1 MLVRDH
7 VLNNYSSEIAM
18 GGLIMTKGTKRLAAH
33 YNDEFDTWL
42 TFYKTTALHYFNRGG
57 RNVDI
62 WKDIIQ
68 VVTDNTPGH
77 SARAAPHLT
86 LLPQD
91 HPAHAH
97 LHARWRFFLQNDFAT
112 EQNDLVDAIY
122 AALQTNCA
130 YILFDV
136 AVGGAV
142 PPPPYVILAY
152 GTDPDGVTPIAKIT
166 IVVAGAMSR
175 GGPGGH
181 NPDTID

>member
-1 MLVRDH
+1 
-7 VLNNYSSEIAM
+7 M

-42 TFYKTTALHYFNRGG
+42 TFYKTTALHHFNRGG
-57 RNVDI
+57 KAVDI
-62 WKDIIQ
+62 WNDIIQ
-68 VVTDNTPGH
+68 VVKDSTAGH
-77 SARAAPHLT
+77 SGRPNHLT

-91 HPAHAH
+91 NPAAHAH
-97 LHARWRFFLQNDFAT
+97 LHARWKFFLQNDFAT
-112 EQNDLVDAIY
+112 RQNDLVDAIY

-136 AVGGAV
+136 VVGGPA
-142 PPPPYVILAY
+142 PPPPYVTHVP
-152 GTDPDGVTPIAKIT
+152 GTDPDGVTPIATIT
-166 IVVAGAMSR
+166 IVVAGAMST